1 MKNSGFTKVF
11 VNKKEKKIIGFCHM
25 NAKKEIQ
32 FNDDFIALLKNLKS
46 IAPAKTQ
53 SELTVN
59 AILDKIRLYGIESLN
74 RQEKNFLDEQS
85 KK

>member
-1 MKNSGFTKVF
+1 MQSAIAGMDMKNSGITK
-11 VNKKEKKIIGFCHM
+11 
-25 NAKKEIQ
+25 
-32 FNDDFIALLKNLKS
+32 
-46 IAPAKTQ
+46 
-53 SELTVN
+53 VN